1 MNGARAPRVVFL
13 NRFYWPDVAATGQM
27 LADLAEDLAAAGW
40 DVRVVTSRS
49 VYGGAGTPLPRN
61 ETRNGVRI
69 HRVRTTRFGQQTIA
83 GRLGDYVAYL
93 FGAFW
98 AALRGT
104 RPDLIV
110 AMTDPPV
117 TVAVVALAAM
127 LRGTRAVYWV
137 QDVYPQIAAELGVVR
152 RGSVAYRASLAVARW
167 AHARCAAVI
176 TQGPMMTR
184 VLVANRAPAART
196 RHVANWADADAI
208 TPVAPADN
216 PFIAAHGLTGQFV
229 VLYSG
234 NAGRGHTFDALI
246 EAMDRLRD
254 ERDISF
260 VFIGGGQQLPA
271 IRAEAA
277 RRQLPNVTFM
287 DYVPRAALAHS
298 LSAANVSVVTERP
311 EVAGLLLPS
320 KTFGIMASGRPIL
333 FIGAGE
339 SDVAT
344 VVREANAGVIV
355 APDDADGVVTALRR
369 LRSDAALTAAL
380 GANGRAAAVVRH
392 ARRVATA
399 RWAAVVRELTGV

>member
-1 MNGARAPRVVFL
+1 MSARGAPSVVFL

-49 VYGGAGTPLPRN
+49 VYGGAGASLPRD
-61 ETRNGVRI
+61 ETHNGVRI
-69 HRVRTTRFGQQTIA
+69 HRVRTTRFGQQSIA
-83 GRLGDYVAYL
+83 GRLGDYLAYL
-93 FGAFW
+93 CGALFE
-98 AALRGT
+98 ALRGA
-104 RPDLIV
+104 RPDMIV

-117 TVAVVALAAM
+117 TVAVAALAAM

-152 RGSVAYRASLAVARW
+152 RGSLAYRWSLAIARW

-184 VLVANRAPAART
+184 VLVASGAPAART

-208 TPVAPADN
+208 LPIAPADN
-216 PFIAAHGLTGQFV
+216 PFIAAHGLAGQFV

-246 EAMDRLRD
+246 DAMDRLRD
-254 ERDISF
+254 ESGLSF

-277 RRQLPNVTFM
+277 RRRLPNVTFM
-287 DYVPRAALAHS
+287 DYVPRAALAQS
-298 LSAANVSVVTERP
+298 LSAANVSIVTERP

-333 FIGAGE
+333 FIGSVD
-339 SDVAT
+339 SDVAS
-344 VVREANAGVIV
+344 VVREANAGMIV
-355 APDDADGVVTALRR
+355 APDDVDGVVAALRL
-369 LRSDAALTAAL
+369 LREDVERATTL
-380 GANGRAAAVVRH
+380 GRNGRAAAEARH

-399 RWAAVVRELTGV
+399 QWAAVVRELTGV